1 MSDMTDPFS
10 RPVVLKLPAT
20 DAVTVRSNLRWG
32 VEDDQLFD
40 VYRPPQFEGLRLPL
54 VVLVTGYAD
63 PGFKVMTGRRMKDT
77 APYESWARLIATSG
91 LVAVTY
97 ANHDPVPDAT
107 GVLRYLTDHAD
118 ELGIDTDRCGIWAC
132 SGNVPNALAVLA
144 GNSPARVRCAAL
156 CYGYM
161 LDPEGST
168 AVADASR
175 QFKFAAPPTP
185 FDRIPADV
193 HP

>member
-10 RPVVLKLPAT
+10 RSVVLKLPAT

-77 APYESWARLIATSG
+77 APYESWARLIASSG

-118 ELGIDTDRCGIWAC
+118 ELGDRYRPMRYLGVLWQRPERAGGAC
-132 SGNVPNALAVLA
+132 WQFTGTRAVRSLVLRLHA
-144 GNSPARVRCAAL
+144 
-156 CYGYM
+156 
-161 LDPEGST
+161 
-168 AVADASR
+168 
-175 QFKFAAPPTP
+175 
-185 FDRIPADV
+185 
-193 HP
+193 